1 MTTSDVLKV
10 YRNDDTSLRAGFFMQ
25 NLFLKREPHNQSQV
39 TPEDVIAEFK
49 RLPDRQEKYLL
60 AIARFQA
67 TCLVKNI
74 PVDGQPVCAD
84 AVADLFPKNNAC
96 KLSVAR
102 FRESCCLKKIPL
114 HGQPVT
120 PESVAE
126 NFAAINARL
135 ELAHFKEE
143 CCLNKLTLY
152 GRSITPKEVIEDF
165 PDTELGRHGAARFKE
180 KCNRRGWHINGKVVP
195 PEVVLNDLAN
205 AGANV
210 DLVMFKSRCCLGEQ
224 LVDGQLVPPETV
236 LQDFHNLIKSMQQ
249 AKRAPAGQ
257 QYNNDSH
264 FPGNWSTRHKVWH
277 RKDSARLES
286 CRNTKTDNSP
296 TPHDPETTKVMLELA
311 RFKAACCLQEFP
323 IHGKLISPEA
333 VIEDFEALGT
343 RLELA
348 RFRQSC
354 CLARTKIN
362 GKPLLADS
370 VAEEL
375 RAIGADLELARFT
388 ENCFTEGLMLNG
400 KPVPPEAVVAGFQ
413 AAKAP
418 LALARFKQTCCIKGV
433 NIAGRLVSTDEV
445 AKAFSDIAARLEL
458 ARFMEICCLEG
469 LLIGG
474 AAVTPGTV
482 ANHYQ
487 AINATRELAH
497 FRDLCLQ
504 NCLTLNGQPVTP
516 ESVLADLHRNKG
528 ARLTIARFKAKCFLA
543 GQLFNGRPIKPEAVI
558 SHFPDTLSGR
568 MCLAR
573 FKEECCLRGIRVHGQ
588 LISPKAVLESFPRH
602 QEGLLAIARF
612 EECCCLK
619 GLRLG
624 NKLISADQV
633 VADYPITA
641 RGRMGLASFK
651 AFCCTHGIKLA
662 GQPVKAREV
671 IDSFPDNPEGYQ
683 AVGIF
688 LEKCCL
694 RDIWVDSQPVTPE
707 TVVSA
712 MMRSSSPL
720 LLAHFKVKCF
730 LSNLTI
736 NGLPVTADAV
746 REAFPDTPQ
755 GRRHVAKFLEKC
767 CLSGRCVNGQPVL
780 PEQVAAEYTMNNQK
794 LEKAF
799 FYARLALQARKL
811 NGKYLSNNDV
821 LNTFD
826 QLPNNH
832 AKEKVDFLLQRLMA
846 LPPQS
851 EEAPATLHQ
860 AWQIVESTPMDD
872 EQCRYQCCILKF
884 LSMRLSDHPVPLDLV
899 WQSIKGLRQTISHL
913 RLRFFFMAHCYSQ
926 RLTLDGHPVTAQN
939 VTQCLKKLPVCD
951 LRQGLENWFDRF
963 KGERLVVDFLG
974 ELISGRPD
982 SHPFSLTT
990 AVRRRPKRVDVN
1002 MDDLLRGAPSPCK
1015 VVEYH
1020 DDPPQIDAAL
1030 VNQPTRRTLSVI
1042 QNIGQL
1048 LITGS
1053 FSRCLQGIGSSFY
1066 DIDLLG
1072 PSEAIDQLIRQLNSE
1087 FHNQEQSN
1095 DNLACQVF
1103 AQLLPGCTE
1112 LGLPPAYSI
1121 TVNEGDLGE
1130 RAVTIQANVCSPELL
1145 ATLERCELKLPWE
1158 GESAVCLPFVA
1169 EAQLLSDN
1177 LGFLSKQLPSL
1188 TRQLLSR
1195 SFFNI
1200 PRTIVFNYPKN
1211 PDESVFALLMRCL
1224 LSVNKARQFIDLL
1237 DKTDSQIMQ
1246 RQLNAS
1252 CDKLLSAVQ
1261 VHHHC
1266 RPLAVAL
1273 KKWTSWQTPNNNY
1286 VRQKCDFICDILSL
1300 IDSTVEQP

>member
-1 MTTSDVLKV
+1 MTTSDVLNV

-25 NLFLKREPHNQSQV
+25 DLFLKKEPHEQSQV

-49 RLPDRQEKYLL
+49 RSPDRQEKYLL

-67 TCLVKNI
+67 NCLVKNI
-74 PVDGQPVCAD
+74 PVDGQPLCAD

-114 HGQPVT
+114 RGQPVT

-126 NFAAINARL
+126 NFQAINAQL
-135 ELAHFKEE
+135 ELAHFKAT

-152 GRSITPKEVIEDF
+152 GRSITPKEVIEGF
-165 PDTELGRHGAARFKE
+165 PDTELGRHGTARFKE
-180 KCNRRGWHINGKVVP
+180 RCNHRGWHLNGKVVP

-210 DLVMFKSRCCLGEQ
+210 DLVSFKSRCCLEEQ
-224 LVDGQLVPPETV
+224 LVDGQLIPRETV
-236 LQDFHNLIKSMQQ
+236 LQDFLTLIKDMQQ
-249 AKRAPAGQ
+249 ARRAPAGQ
-257 QYNNDSH
+257 PYNNDSH
-264 FPGNWSTRHKVWH
+264 FPGNWSSRHKVWQ
-277 RKDSARLES
+277 RKDSARLDS
-286 CRNTKTDNSP
+286 RRNTKTGNSP
-296 TPHDPETTKVMLELA
+296 APYDPETTKVVLELA
-311 RFKAACCLQEFP
+311 RFKAACCRRELP

-333 VIEDFEALGT
+333 VIEDFEALGAH
-343 RLELA
+343 LELV

-362 GKPLLADS
+362 GKLLSADS

-388 ENCFTEGLMLNG
+388 ENCFTEGLMLDG
-400 KPVPPEAVVAGFQ
+400 KPVSPEAVVAGFQ
-413 AAKAP
+413 AVKAP
-418 LALARFKQTCCIKGV
+418 LALAYFKQRCCVKRV

-445 AKAFSDIAARLEL
+445 AKAFSDIAAHLEL
-458 ARFMEICCLEG
+458 ARFLEICCLEE
-469 LLIGG
+469 LLIDGS
-474 AAVTPGTV
+474 AVTPETV
-482 ANHYQ
+482 VNHYQ
-487 AINATRELAH
+487 AINASRELAH

-504 NCLTLNGQPVTP
+504 NGLALNGQPVTP
-516 ESVLADLHRNKG
+516 ESVLADLQHNKG

-543 GQLFNGRPIKPEAVI
+543 GQLLNGRPIKPEAVL

-568 MCLAR
+568 MGLAR
-573 FKEECCLRGIRVHGQ
+573 LKEECCLRGIRVHGQ
-588 LISPKAVLESFPRH
+588 LISPKAVLESFPGH
-602 QEGLLAIARF
+602 QEGMMAMAHF
-612 EECCCLK
+612 KKNCCLK

-633 VADYPITA
+633 VADYPLTA
-641 RGRMGLASFK
+641 KGRIGLARFK
-651 AFCCTHGIKLA
+651 AFCCSRGIPLA
-662 GQPVKAREV
+662 GQLVKAREV
-671 IDSFPDNPEGYQ
+671 IDSFPDNPEGHQ
-683 AVGIF
+683 AVSIF

-694 RDIWVDSQPVTPE
+694 RSIWVNNQPVMPE

-712 MMRSSSPL
+712 MMRSSSPM
-720 LLAHFKVKCF
+720 LLARFKVECC

-755 GRRHVAKFLEKC
+755 GRRYKAKFLENC
-767 CLSGRCVNGQPVL
+767 CLFGLIVGGQLVL
-780 PEQVAAEYTMNNQK
+780 PEQVAAEYTLNNQK

-799 FYARLALQARKL
+799 FYARLALQAIKL
-811 NGKYLSNNDV
+811 HDKYLSNNDV
-821 LNTFD
+821 LNAFD
-826 QLPNNH
+826 QLPDNH

-860 AWQIVESTPMDD
+860 AWQIIESTPLDD

-884 LSMRLSDHPVPLDLV
+884 LSMRLSDHPVSLDQV
-899 WQSIKGLRQTISHL
+899 WQSIKGLRQTMSHL
-913 RLRFFFMAHCYSQ
+913 RLHFFFMAHCYSQ
-926 RLTLDGHPVTAQN
+926 RLTLDGRLVTAQD
-939 VTQCLKKLPVCD
+939 VTQCLKKLPVCN
-951 LRQGLENWFDRF
+951 LRQALERWFDRLM
-963 KGERLVVDFLG
+963 KERLAVDFLG
-974 ELISGRPD
+974 KLIPAGSGF
-982 SHPFSLTT
+982 HTVSLTP
-990 AVRRRPKRVDVN
+990 ALPRRAKRLEVN
-1002 MDDLLRGAPSPCK
+1002 MNDLLRGDPSPGK

-1020 DDPPQIDAAL
+1020 DDPPQIDPAL

-1042 QNIGQL
+1042 QSIGQL
-1048 LITGS
+1048 RITGS
-1053 FSRCLQGIGSSFY
+1053 FSRCLQGIGSSFN

-1072 PSEAIDQLIRQLNSE
+1072 SRAAIDQLIRQLSSE
-1087 FHNQEQSN
+1087 FHNQEHS
-1095 DNLACQVF
+1095 DGDLACHVF

-1121 TVNEGDLGE
+1121 TLNEGDLGE
-1130 RAVTIQANVCSPELL
+1130 RAITMQANVYSPEML

-1177 LGFLSKQLPSL
+1177 LGFLIKQLPSL
-1188 TRQLLSR
+1188 TRQLLSG

-1200 PRTIVFNYPKN
+1200 PRTIVFNYPQN

-1224 LSVNKARQFIDLL
+1224 MSVNKAMQFIDLL
-1237 DKTDSQIMQ
+1237 GKTNNQTMQ
-1246 RQLNAS
+1246 RQLKAS
-1252 CDKLLSAVQ
+1252 CDKLLTAVQ

-1266 RPLAVAL
+1266 RPLAAAL
-1273 KKWTSWQTPNNNY
+1273 KKWTSWQPPDNNY
-1286 VRQKCDFICDILSL
+1286 VRQKCDFIRDIISL
-1300 IDSTVEQP
+1300 INSTAELP